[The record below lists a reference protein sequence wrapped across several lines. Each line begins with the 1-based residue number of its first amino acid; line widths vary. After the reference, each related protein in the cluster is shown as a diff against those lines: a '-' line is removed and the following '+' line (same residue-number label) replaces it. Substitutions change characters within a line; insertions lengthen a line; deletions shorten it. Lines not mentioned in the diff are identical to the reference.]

1 MSMSEATGLSIV
13 IEPKNALAVFTQ
25 PDHIESILQQ
35 VEKEVNSFVPD
46 VSTKKGRDA
55 IASLG
60 LKVAKTKTYLDGL
73 GKDLVTEYKEVPK
86 KIDASRKT
94 VRDRLD
100 ALKEKVLL
108 PKLEYEAE
116 QERIAAE
123 AAYAAMWQEAHE
135 MDASITA
142 ERAEKLAARIA
153 ADHEMA
159 LLMNDAFD
167 RAQADKKAEDE
178 RLQKEREDRIA
189 AEAAAK
195 VKRDADLAAQQER
208 EASARR
214 EAELKL
220 QAEQAE
226 RDRLGAIK
234 QAEEDKRLA
243 EIRRQDAINEAEDR
257 KALALVQAERE
268 KQEAIA
274 AEKLKA
280 QENADRIQRE
290 AKQKEDARLA
300 EEKRVADEAA
310 KKAADKAHQAEVN
323 NKAIAVLTNAGI
335 DAECAK
341 ACVIAII
348 KNQVAQS
355 FLNQQP
361 PIQINY

>member
-1 MSMSEATGLSIV
+1 MADESTGLVV
-13 IEPKNALAVFTQ
+13 IDIKPESYPTLYVTNGLDKYLNQIRQAVN
-25 PDHIESILQQ
+25 E
-35 VEKEVNSFVPD
+35 VPD
-46 VSTKKGRDA
+46 VSTAKGRA
-55 IASLG
+55 RIASLAAG
-60 LKVAKTKTYLDGL
+60 
-73 GKDLVTEYKEVPK
+73 
-86 KIDASRKT
+86 ASRSKT
-94 VRDRLD
+94 AIEKPGREYLRH
-100 ALKEKVLL
+100 LKEQ
-108 PKLEYEAE
+108 PKIIEAELRRFVIECDEIRDETRRPLTEWEAE
-116 QERIAAE
+116 QDRLKREVEAKKKAEQLAAE
-123 AAYAAMWQEAHE
+123 IEVA
-135 MDASITA
+135 
-142 ERAEKLAARIA
+142 
-153 ADHEMA
+153 HEMA

-178 RLQKEREDRIA
+178 RLQKERDDRIA
-189 AEAAAK
+189 VEAAAK

-226 RDRLGAIK
+226 RDRVASVLK
-234 QAEEDKRLA
+234 AEQDKK
-243 EIRRQDAINEAEDR
+243 DAIA
-257 KALALVQAERE
+257 KAERE

-274 AEKLKA
+274 AEQRKA
-280 QENADRIQRE
+280 QEEAERVQRE

-323 NKAIAVLTNAGI
+323 NAAIAVLTNAGI

>member
-1 MSMSEATGLSIV
+1 MSEATGLSIV
-13 IEPKNALAVFTQ
+13 IEAKNALSVFTQ

-100 ALKEKVLL
+100 ILKEKVLL
-108 PKLEYEAE
+108 PKLEFEAE
-116 QERIAAE
+116 QERLKLEAE
-123 AAYAAMWQEAHE
+123 RIEAEEAYSAMWQEAHD
-135 MDASITA
+135 MDAIITI
-142 ERAEKLAARIA
+142 RIAEKSAAKKES
-153 ADHEMA
+153 DHEMA

-178 RLQKEREDRIA
+178 RLQKERDDRIA
-189 AEAAAK
+189 AEAVAK
-195 VKRDADLAAQQER
+195 VKRDADLAA
-208 EASARR
+208 
-214 EAELKL
+214 
-220 QAEQAE
+220 EQVE
-226 RDRLGAIK
+226 RDRV
-234 QAEEDKRLA
+234 
-243 EIRRQDAINEAEDR
+243 
-257 KALALVQAERE
+257 ALAVKAEQDKKDAAAKAERE

-274 AEKLKA
+274 AERRKA
-280 QENADRIQRE
+280 QEEADRIKRE
-290 AKQKEDARLA
+290 VQQKEDARLA
-300 EEKRVADEAA
+300 EEKRIADEAA

-323 NKAIAVLTNAGI
+323 NKAIAVLTSAGI

>member
-1 MSMSEATGLSIV
+1 MSEATGLSIV
-13 IEPKNALAVFTQ
+13 IEAKNALAVFTQ

-108 PKLEYEAE
+108 PKLEFEAE
-116 QERIAAE
+116 QERIKLEAERIAAE
-123 AAYAAMWQEAHE
+123 EAYSAMWQEAHD
-135 MDASITA
+135 MDARFTV
-142 ERAEKLAARIA
+142 ERAEKLAAEVELA
-153 ADHEMA
+153 HEMA

-167 RAQADKKAEDE
+167 RAQADK
-178 RLQKEREDRIA
+178 A
-189 AEAAAK
+189 AEAERKRIAYEEELKRLAENAA
-195 VKRDADLAAQQER
+195 RLAVE
-208 EASARR
+208 EEARR
-214 EAELKL
+214 EREEAAHRESVLKA

-226 RDRLGAIK
+226 RDRIALAQK
-234 QAEEDKRLA
+234 AEQDRIDAANKAEADRLA
-243 EIRRQDAINEAEDR
+243 AAQKAERDKQDAIS
-257 KALALVQAERE
+257 
-268 KQEAIA
+268 

-280 QENADRIQRE
+280 QQEAERVQRE

-310 KKAADKAHQAEVN
+310 ARAANEAHRKTIGAAVVSGLVEHAGLTREQAISTLKALIN
-323 NKAIAVLTNAGI
+323 NQIPHTNI
-335 DAECAK
+335 H
-341 ACVIAII
+341 
-348 KNQVAQS
+348 
-355 FLNQQP
+355 
-361 PIQINY
+361 Y

>member
-1 MSMSEATGLSIV
+1 MSEATGLSIV
-13 IEPKNALAVFTQ
+13 IEAKNALAVFTQ

-142 ERAEKLAARIA
+142 ERLVKKES
-153 ADHEMA
+153 DHEMA

-167 RAQADKKAEDE
+167 RTQADKKAEDE
-178 RLQKEREDRIA
+178 RLQKERDDRIA

-226 RDRLGAIK
+226 RDRV
-234 QAEEDKRLA
+234 
-243 EIRRQDAINEAEDR
+243 
-257 KALALVQAERE
+257 ALALKAEQDKKDAIAKAERE

-274 AEKLKA
+274 AEQRKA
-280 QENADRIQRE
+280 QEAADRIKRE
-290 AKQKEDARLA
+290 AQQKEDARLA
-300 EEKRVADEAA
+300 EEKRIADEAA
-310 KKAADKAHQAEVN
+310 ARAANEAHRKTVGTAVVN
-323 NKAIAVLTNAGI
+323 GLIEHAGLTREQAIATLCAIKDSKIPHTNI
-335 DAECAK
+335 H
-341 ACVIAII
+341 
-348 KNQVAQS
+348 
-355 FLNQQP
+355 
-361 PIQINY
+361 Y

>member
-1 MSMSEATGLSIV
+1 MSEATGLSIV
-13 IEPKNALAVFTQ
+13 IEAKNALAVFTQ

-108 PKLEYEAE
+108 PKLEFEAE
-116 QERIAAE
+116 QERLKLEAERIAAE
-123 AAYAAMWQEAHE
+123 EAYSAMWQEAHD
-135 MDASITA
+135 MDAVITI
-142 ERAEKLAARIA
+142 RIAEKAAA
-153 ADHEMA
+153 KKESDHEMA

-178 RLQKEREDRIA
+178 RLQKERDDRIA

-226 RDRLGAIK
+226 RDRIALVLK
-234 QAEEDKRLA
+234 AEQDKK
-243 EIRRQDAINEAEDR
+243 DAIA
-257 KALALVQAERE
+257 KAERE

-280 QENADRIQRE
+280 QQEAERVQRE
-290 AKQKEDARLA
+290 AKRKEDARLA

-310 KKAADKAHQAEVN
+310 ARAANEAHRKTVGTAVVN
-323 NKAIAVLTNAGI
+323 GLIEHAGLTREQAIATLCAIKDSKIPHTNI
-335 DAECAK
+335 H
-341 ACVIAII
+341 
-348 KNQVAQS
+348 
-355 FLNQQP
+355 
-361 PIQINY
+361 Y

>member
-1 MSMSEATGLSIV
+1 MADENTGLVV
-13 IEPKNALAVFTQ
+13 IDIKPEQAPVLYVPNGLEDYLNHIRELA
-25 PDHIESILQQ
+25 
-35 VEKEVNSFVPD
+35 KEVPD
-46 VSTKKGRDA
+46 VTTKKGRERIGSLARSVGVSKKA
-55 IASLG
+55 IENPGRAY
-60 LKVAKTKTYLDGL
+60 LKQ
-73 GKDLVTEYKEVPK
+73 
-86 KIDASRKT
+86 
-94 VRDRLD
+94 
-100 ALKEKVLL
+100 LKELVKPAEEELKRFVDACDDISKSILK
-108 PKLEYEAE
+108 PRVEWDAE
-116 QERIAAE
+116 QERIAE
-123 AAYAAMWQEAHE
+123 ANQMLEWHEEALEMNTAVDKAM
-135 MDASITA
+135 A
-142 ERAEKLAARIA
+142 ERFES
-153 ADHEMA
+153 DHEMA

-167 RAQADKKAEDE
+167 RAQDDKKAEDE
-178 RLQKEREDRIA
+178 RLQKERDDRIA

-226 RDRLGAIK
+226 RDRAALVLK
-234 QAEEDKRLA
+234 AEQDKK
-243 EIRRQDAINEAEDR
+243 DAIA
-257 KALALVQAERE
+257 KAERE

-280 QENADRIQRE
+280 QQEADRIQRE

-323 NKAIAVLTNAGI
+323 NAAIAILTKAGI

-348 KNQVAQS
+348 KNQLAQS

>member
-1 MSMSEATGLSIV
+1 MSEATGLSIV
-13 IEPKNALAVFTQ
+13 IEAKNALAVFTQ

-135 MDASITA
+135 MDARITA

-167 RAQADKKAEDE
+167 RDAKAKADEIE
-178 RLQKEREDRIA
+178 RLRKAHEEFIAQQATEKAKRE
-189 AEAAAK
+189 AEI
-195 VKRDADLAAQQER
+195 AAQQER
-208 EASARR
+208 EAAARR

-220 QAEQAE
+220 QAELAE

-243 EIRRQDAINEAEDR
+243 EIRRQNEINEAEDR
-257 KALALVQAERE
+257 KAAALVQAERE
-268 KQEAIA
+268 KQEAID
-274 AEKLKA
+274 AEKRKA
-280 QENADRIQRE
+280 QQEAERVQRE

-310 KKAADKAHQAEVN
+310 ARAANVEHKRAINQQAVADLVATGISEECAVQCV
-323 NKAIAVLTNAGI
+323 KAIAKG
-335 DAECAK
+335 
-341 ACVIAII
+341 
-348 KNQVAQS
+348 QVSA
-355 FLNQQP
+355 
-361 PIQINY
+361 IQIIY

>member
-1 MSMSEATGLSIV
+1 MSEATGLSIV

-108 PKLEYEAE
+108 PKLEFEAE
-116 QERIAAE
+116 QERLKLEAERIAAE
-123 AAYAAMWQEAHE
+123 EAYSAMWHEAHD
-135 MDASITA
+135 MDAVITI
-142 ERAEKLAARIA
+142 RIAEKAAA
-153 ADHEMA
+153 KKESDHEMA
-159 LLMNDAFD
+159 LLMNDVFD
-167 RAQADKKAEDE
+167 RAQADK
-178 RLQKEREDRIA
+178 A
-189 AEAAAK
+189 AEAERKRIAYEEELRRLAENAARRA
-195 VKRDADLAAQQER
+195 VE
-208 EASARR
+208 EEARR
-214 EAELKL
+214 EREEAAHREYVLKA

-226 RDRLGAIK
+226 RDRI
-234 QAEEDKRLA
+234 
-243 EIRRQDAINEAEDR
+243 
-257 KALALVQAERE
+257 ALVLKAEQDKKDAAAKADRE
-268 KQEAIA
+268 KQDAIA

-280 QENADRIQRE
+280 QQEAERVQRE

-310 KKAADKAHQAEVN
+310 ARAANIEHQKTIN
-323 NKAIAVLTNAGI
+323 NQVIDILTKAGI
-335 DAECAK
+335 SPECAK
-341 ACVIAII
+341 ECVIAIAR
-348 KNQVAQS
+348 NQNHAVV
-355 FLNQQP
+355 LGITP
-361 PIQINY
+361 PVQINY

>member
-1 MSMSEATGLSIV
+1 MSEATGLSIV
-13 IEPKNALAVFTQ
+13 IEAKNALAVFTQ

-108 PKLEYEAE
+108 PKLEFEAE
-116 QERIAAE
+116 QERIKLEAERIAAE
-123 AAYAAMWQEAHE
+123 EAYSAMWQEAHD
-135 MDASITA
+135 MDVIITI
-142 ERAEKLAARIA
+142 RIAEKAAA
-153 ADHEMA
+153 KKEADHEMA

-178 RLQKEREDRIA
+178 RLQKERDDRIA

-195 VKRDADLAAQQER
+195 VKWDADLAAQQER

-220 QAEQAE
+220 QAEQAD
-226 RDRLGAIK
+226 RDRI
-234 QAEEDKRLA
+234 
-243 EIRRQDAINEAEDR
+243 
-257 KALALVQAERE
+257 ALALKAEQDKKDAIAKAERE

-274 AEKLKA
+274 AEQRKA
-280 QENADRIQRE
+280 QETADRIQRE

-300 EEKRVADEAA
+300 EDKRVADEAA

-323 NKAIAVLTNAGI
+323 NKAIAVLTSAGI

-348 KNQVAQS
+348 KDQVAQS
-355 FLNQQP
+355 LLNQQP
-361 PIQINY
+361 PIKINY

>member
-1 MSMSEATGLSIV
+1 MSEATGLSIV

-142 ERAEKLAARIA
+142 ERLVKKES
-153 ADHEMA
+153 DHEMA

-167 RAQADKKAEDE
+167 RAQADK
-178 RLQKEREDRIA
+178 A
-189 AEAAAK
+189 AEAERKRITYEEELKRLAENAA
-195 VKRDADLAAQQER
+195 RLAVE
-208 EASARR
+208 EEARR
-214 EAELKL
+214 EREEAAHRESVLRA

-226 RDRLGAIK
+226 RDRVALVIK
-234 QAEEDKRLA
+234 AEQDKK
-243 EIRRQDAINEAEDR
+243 DAIA
-257 KALALVQAERE
+257 KAERE

-280 QENADRIQRE
+280 QQEAERIQRE

-310 KKAADKAHQAEVN
+310 ARAANEAHRKTIGTAVVN
-323 NKAIAVLTNAGI
+323 GLIEYAGLTREQAIATLKALINNQIPHTNI
-335 DAECAK
+335 H
-341 ACVIAII
+341 
-348 KNQVAQS
+348 
-355 FLNQQP
+355 
-361 PIQINY
+361 Y

>member
-1 MSMSEATGLSIV
+1 EATGLSIV
-13 IEPKNALAVFTQ
+13 IEAKNALAVFTQ

-142 ERAEKLAARIA
+142 ERLVKKES
-153 ADHEMA
+153 DHEMA

-167 RAQADKKAEDE
+167 RTQADKKAEDE
-178 RLQKEREDRIA
+178 RLQKERDDRIA

-226 RDRLGAIK
+226 RDRV
-234 QAEEDKRLA
+234 
-243 EIRRQDAINEAEDR
+243 
-257 KALALVQAERE
+257 ALALKAEQDKKDAIAKAERE

-280 QENADRIQRE
+280 Q
-290 AKQKEDARLA
+290 QKEDARLA

-310 KKAADKAHQAEVN
+310 KRAADVEHRRTINRQAVADLIANGLPEDCAQKCVA
-323 NKAIAVLTNAGI
+323 AIA
-335 DAECAK
+335 
-341 ACVIAII
+341 
-348 KNQVAQS
+348 KNLISSVR
-355 FLNQQP
+355 
-361 PIQINY
+361 ITY

>member
-1 MSMSEATGLSIV
+1 MSEATGLSIV
-13 IEPKNALAVFTQ
+13 IEAKNALAVFTQ

-108 PKLEYEAE
+108 PKLEFEAE
-116 QERIAAE
+116 QERIKLEAERIAAE
-123 AAYAAMWQEAHE
+123 EAYSAMWQEAHD
-135 MDASITA
+135 MDVIITI
-142 ERAEKLAARIA
+142 RIAEKAAA
-153 ADHEMA
+153 KKEADHEMA

-178 RLQKEREDRIA
+178 RLQKERDDRIA

-195 VKRDADLAAQQER
+195 VKWDADLAAQQER
-208 EASARR
+208 EASALR

-220 QAEQAE
+220 QAEQAD
-226 RDRLGAIK
+226 RDRI
-234 QAEEDKRLA
+234 
-243 EIRRQDAINEAEDR
+243 
-257 KALALVQAERE
+257 ALALKAEQDKKDAIAKAERE

-274 AEKLKA
+274 AEQRKA
-280 QENADRIQRE
+280 QETADRIQRE

-310 KKAADKAHQAEVN
+310 KRAADVEHRRTINRQAVADLIANGLPEDCAQKCVA
-323 NKAIAVLTNAGI
+323 AIA
-335 DAECAK
+335 
-341 ACVIAII
+341 
-348 KNQVAQS
+348 KNLISSVR
-355 FLNQQP
+355 
-361 PIQINY
+361 ITY

>member
-1 MSMSEATGLSIV
+1 MSEATGLSIV

-108 PKLEYEAE
+108 PKLEFEAE

-123 AAYAAMWQEAHE
+123 NQMLEWHKEALEMNTAFDKAM
-135 MDASITA
+135 A
-142 ERAEKLAARIA
+142 ERFES
-153 ADHEMA
+153 DHEVA
-159 LLMNDAFD
+159 LLMNDKLD
-167 RAQADKKAEDE
+167 RDAKEKAEEVERLRKAHEEFIAQQAAEKAKREAEEKAKRDIEAAEQRERDAKLAQERAEQKAEQDKKD
-178 RLQKEREDRIA
+178 
-189 AEAAAK
+189 AAAK
-195 VKRDADLAAQQER
+195 
-208 EASARR
+208 
-214 EAELKL
+214 
-220 QAEQAE
+220 
-226 RDRLGAIK
+226 
-234 QAEEDKRLA
+234 
-243 EIRRQDAINEAEDR
+243 
-257 KALALVQAERE
+257 AERE

-274 AEKLKA
+274 AEQRKA

-310 KKAADKAHQAEVN
+310 ARAKDVEHRRTINRQAVADLIANGLPEDCAQKCVA
-323 NKAIAVLTNAGI
+323 AIA
-335 DAECAK
+335 
-341 ACVIAII
+341 
-348 KNQVAQS
+348 KNLISSVR
-355 FLNQQP
+355 
-361 PIQINY
+361 ITY